1 MIRIWTGT
9 AAQLGTCD
17 HCVFTD
23 APSLSDGAE
32 DGATE
37 QVITVV
43 TMHRGA
49 EIVFVARFCEK
60 HFLQFSDLVSDQVA
74 ALLYPAQKKR

>member
-1 MIRIWTGT
+1 MRIWTGS
-9 AAQLGTCD
+9 AGQLGSCD

-23 APSLSDGAE
+23 APSLSEAE
-32 DGATE
+32 EEGGMD

-43 TMHRGA
+43 TLHRGG
-49 EIVFVARFCEK
+49 EIVFLARFCQK

-74 ALLYPAQKKR
+74 ALLYPAQKTH